1 MLIQLSVEN
10 IAIIEKLTIELENGL
25 NILTGETGA
34 GKSIL
39 IDAVNALLGSRVS
52 RELIRTGK
60 NKARVE
66 AIFQGP
72 STLEEVLNN
81 MGIDN
86 QEDGT
91 LVISRQFFTT
101 GRNICRVNGS
111 LVTVSQLKEIGEYL
125 IDIHGQ
131 NDNQSLLRNKNQ
143 VEYLDSFSG
152 STLLTMKDEYRKN
165 LSEFRNVD
173 KKIAQLK
180 VMEKERARLEDLYR
194 YQVNEIVSAR
204 LQKGEDEQLL
214 QQSNILSN
222 AEDIIEAFNNAY
234 FSLIGED
241 DIAMGALEQIQRAQ
255 AALGDIAELTP
266 TFGQISE
273 SLVEIVDRI
282 EEIARE
288 IRNSK
293 EEINYDPDLQQ
304 EVEERL
310 ALIESLKRKYGN
322 NFEEIIQ
329 YGEKAQEKLDEVTD
343 TEAHLAELNKKKKE
357 LDGVLYSKASN
368 IHKMRIAA
376 AEVLKTK
383 ITRELRDLEMAEAEF
398 AVDIRFDESKS
409 YNDDGL
415 DTIEFL
421 ISPNPGEG
429 LKHLNKIASGGEM
442 SRIMLAIKGILA
454 DVDQIDVLIFDEID
468 TGVSGI
474 AALKVGK
481 KLLEIST
488 NHQVICVT
496 HDAQIASLAKAHYKI
511 SKESKDKRTLAQVHK
526 LSGTVRE
533 DEVSRLLSGD
543 NSENTAKLAKEMIEK
558 GIEFRNNYINKN

>member
-39 IDAVNALLGSRVS
+39 IDAVNALLGSRIS
-52 RELIRTGK
+52 RELIRTGE

-66 AIFQGP
+66 AIFQAP
-72 STLEEVLNN
+72 STLTDVLNS

-86 QEDGT
+86 QDDGT
-91 LVISRQFFTT
+91 LVICRQFFST
-101 GRNICRVNGS
+101 GRNICRVNGN

-143 VEYLDSFSG
+143 VEYIDNYSG
-152 STLLTMKDEYRKN
+152 SKLLLVKEEYRN
-165 LSEFRNVD
+165 SLAEFRSID
-173 KKIAQLK
+173 KKIDQLK
-180 VMEKERARLEDLYR
+180 AMEKERARLEDLYK
-194 YQVNEIVSAR
+194 YQVNEIVGAR
-204 LQKGEDEQLL
+204 LKMGEDEELL

-222 AEDIIEAFNNAY
+222 AEEIIEALNNTY

-241 DIAMGALEQIQRAQ
+241 GVAIGALEQIQRAQ
-255 AALGDIAELTP
+255 AAIDDITDFAP

-273 SLVEIVDRI
+273 SLVDIVDKI

-288 IRNSK
+288 IRNSR
-293 EEINYDPDLQQ
+293 EQVNYDPDLQQ

-322 NFEEIIQ
+322 SVEEIIE
-329 YGEKAQEKLDEVTD
+329 YGEKAQLKLDEVTD
-343 TEAHLAELNKKKKE
+343 TEAHLTELSKKKKE
-357 LDGVLYSKASN
+357 LDRILYSKASE
-368 IHKMRIAA
+368 IHKMRVEAS
-376 AEVLKTK
+376 ETLKIK
-383 ITRELRDLEMAEAEF
+383 VTRELKDLEMPEAEF
-398 AVDIRFDESKS
+398 SVDIRFDESKS
-409 YNDDGL
+409 YHDDGL
-415 DTIEFL
+415 DKIEFL

-429 LKHLNKIASGGEM
+429 LKPLNKIASGGEM
-442 SRIMLAIKGILA
+442 SRIMLAIKRILA
-454 DVDQIDVLIFDEID
+454 DVDEIDVLIFDEID
-468 TGVSGI
+468 TGVSGR

-481 KLLEIST
+481 KLLEISA

-496 HDAQIASLAKAHYKI
+496 HDAQIASLANAHYKI
-511 SKESKDKRTLAQVHK
+511 SKESKGRRTLAQVDK
-526 LSGTVRE
+526 LKGADRE
-533 DEVSRLLSGD
+533 EEVARLLSGD
-543 NSENTAKLAKEMIEK
+543 NSENTSKLAKEMIEK
-558 GIEFRNNYINKN
+558 GMELRNKH

>member
-39 IDAVNALLGSRVS
+39 IDAVNALLGSRIS
-52 RELIRTGK
+52 RELIRTGE

-66 AIFQGP
+66 AIFQAP
-72 STLEEVLNN
+72 STLTDVLNS

-86 QEDGT
+86 QDDGT
-91 LVISRQFFTT
+91 LVICRQFFST
-101 GRNICRVNGS
+101 GRNICRVNGN

-143 VEYLDSFSG
+143 VKYIDNYSG
-152 STLLTMKDEYRKN
+152 SKLLLVKEEYRN
-165 LSEFRNVD
+165 SLAEFRSID
-173 KKIAQLK
+173 KKIDQLK
-180 VMEKERARLEDLYR
+180 AMEKERARLEDLYK
-194 YQVNEIVSAR
+194 YQVNEIVGAR
-204 LQKGEDEQLL
+204 LKMGEDEELL

-222 AEDIIEAFNNAY
+222 AEEIIEALNNTY

-241 DIAMGALEQIQRAQ
+241 GVAIGALEQIQRAQ
-255 AALGDIAELTP
+255 AAIDDITDFAP

-273 SLVEIVDRI
+273 SLVDIVDKI

-288 IRNSK
+288 IRNSR
-293 EEINYDPDLQQ
+293 EQVNYDPDLQQ

-322 NFEEIIQ
+322 SVEEIIE
-329 YGEKAQEKLDEVTD
+329 YGEKAQLKLDEVTD
-343 TEAHLAELNKKKKE
+343 TEAHLTELSKKKKE
-357 LDGVLYSKASN
+357 LDRILYSKASE
-368 IHKMRIAA
+368 IHKMRVEAS
-376 AEVLKTK
+376 ETLKIK
-383 ITRELRDLEMAEAEF
+383 VTRELKDLEMPEAEF
-398 AVDIRFDESKS
+398 SVDIRFDESKS
-409 YNDDGL
+409 YHDDGL
-415 DTIEFL
+415 DKIEFL

-429 LKHLNKIASGGEM
+429 LKPLNKIASGGEM
-442 SRIMLAIKGILA
+442 SRIMLAIKRILA
-454 DVDQIDVLIFDEID
+454 DVDEIDVLIFDEID
-468 TGVSGI
+468 TGVSGR

-481 KLLEIST
+481 KLLEISA

-496 HDAQIASLAKAHYKI
+496 HDAQIASLANAHYKI
-511 SKESKDKRTLAQVHK
+511 SKESKGRRTLAQVDK
-526 LSGTVRE
+526 LKGADRE
-533 DEVSRLLSGD
+533 EEVARLLSGD
-543 NSENTAKLAKEMIEK
+543 NSENTSKLAKEMIEK
-558 GIEFRNNYINKN
+558 GMELRNKH